1 MKILAFTDLHL
12 SLISFKK
19 LKEKVAKHNPDI
31 LVCAGDVSILEQD
44 LDYILK
50 KLSSLKKKI
59 IIVNGNHESESVM
72 RKLCSNYPNLIF
84 IHQKGYRHENCLFL
98 GYGGSGFAMIEPNF
112 KPVGN
117 KFLKLIKNNKNCKIV
132 LITHAPPFNTK
143 VDLIVSTHCGNKTL
157 RNFAARNKVDLYI
170 CGHLHENFGKEDNI
184 NKTLVLNPGPDGRII
199 DI

>member
-12 SLISFKK
+12 SSLAFKK
-19 LKEKVAKHNPDI
+19 LKEKVAKHNPDL
-31 LVCAGDVSILEQD
+31 LVCAGDVSILEND

-50 KLSSLKKKI
+50 KLSGFEKKI
-59 IIVNGNHESESVM
+59 IIVNGNHESETVM
-72 RKLCSNYPNLIF
+72 RKLCSKYQNLIF
-84 IHQKGYRHENCLFL
+84 IHKKSYIFENILFL

-112 KPVGN
+112 KPIGSRFQN
-117 KFLKLIKNNKNCKIV
+117 LIKNNKNCKVV

-170 CGHLHENFGKEDNI
+170 CGHLHENFGKEDII
-184 NKTLVLNPGPDGRII
+184 NNTRILNPGPYGKII
-199 DI
+199 KI